1 MSSGG
6 FFRDSEDWMATP
18 RFSDFGDGGGYVM
31 PRGPGDLLR
40 DCHEG
45 ESAGLLLLLLHGKDD
60 DVGMEAEAAAAA
72 ADSAA
77 AAVAAD
83 EASPVI

>member
-1 MSSGG
+1 MI
-6 FFRDSEDWMATP
+6 
-18 RFSDFGDGGGYVM
+18 

-60 DVGMEAEAAAAA
+60 DVGMEAAAAEVDAGSVAA
-72 ADSAA
+72 AD
-77 AAVAAD
+77 
-83 EASPVI
+83 EESPPI